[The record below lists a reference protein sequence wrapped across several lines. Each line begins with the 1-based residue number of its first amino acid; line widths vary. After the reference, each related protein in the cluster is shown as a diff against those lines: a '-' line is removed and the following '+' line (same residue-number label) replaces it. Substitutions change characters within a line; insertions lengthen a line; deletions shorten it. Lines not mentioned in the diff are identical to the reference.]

1 MMSFLPAMLVA
12 AFNGILFTQSGL
24 DKVLH
29 YGGNLA
35 YFKDHFKGSPLAPTV
50 PLLLPAITLM
60 EVSAGLLSLA
70 GVVFF
75 LLNGQKDIGHWGQ
88 AMAAI
93 SLLSL
98 FFGQRVAKDYAGAAS
113 LAPYFLVA
121 VAGVWLW
128 G

>member
-1 MMSFLPAMLVA
+1 MMSFLPALLVA

-29 YGGNLA
+29 YGGNFA

-50 PLLLPAITLM
+50 PLLLPAITLL
-60 EVSAGLLSLA
+60 ELSAGLLSLA
-70 GVVFF
+70 GIAVF
-75 LLNGQKDIGHWGQ
+75 LLQGQKDIGYWGQ
-88 AMAAI
+88 VLAAT

-113 LAPYFLVA
+113 LAAYFLVG
-121 VAGVWLW
+121 VVGVWLW
-128 G
+128 R